1 MADSSLQVRPVQR
14 AAHARSGSCVRLSD
28 TPSAFFG
35 DCRGCAVASGPVRV
49 ARQGSAPCVR
59 GGRRALGLLV
69 VFPVLPNREHPVG
82 QPSCPDSSH
91 YMHLLMPEVEYR
103 PAQICWGAWLLTQHP
118 GHVPGAVARWSPG
131 RVEGDL
137 GSGVPMSADAA
148 PETSVRQPSTCRC
161 RCVWCRSSRLGCPT
175 CKLRWRS

>member
-1 MADSSLQVRPVQR
+1 MADPSLQVRPVQR
-14 AAHARSGSCVRLSD
+14 AEHARSGSCVRLSD
-28 TPSAFFG
+28 TPLAFFG
-35 DCRGCAVASGPVRV
+35 GCRGCAVASGPS
-49 ARQGSAPCVR
+49 GSR
-59 GGRRALGLLV
+59 GRGLLHV
-69 VFPVLPNREHPVG
+69 SEAGGVTLVCWGMFPVLPNRGHPVG

-91 YMHLLMPEVEYR
+91 YMHFKMPEVEYR
-103 PAQICWGAWLLTQHP
+103 PAQICWGAWMLTQHP
-118 GHVPGAVARWSPG
+118 GHVPGAAARWSPG

-161 RCVWCRSSRLGCPT
+161 RCVWCRSSRLGCRT